1 MSLKKQIQ
9 KNSIQL
15 HGKAIKTA
23 NRSYA
28 EGVQAGFREGY
39 AKGVEETI
47 GEIQTAKK
55 QAIEHVRKVEADV
68 KRAMDMFYE
77 RVSSLREVPDIGEK
91 RFKAI
96 IEYLGYTLDEL
107 SRKEP

>member
-1 MSLKKQIQ
+1 MSLKRQIQ

-23 NRSYA
+23 HRSYA
-28 EGVQAGFREGY
+28 EGLEVGLKEGRLQGLRETY
-39 AKGVEETI
+39 D
-47 GEIQTAKK
+47 EIQK
-55 QAIEHVRKVEADV
+55 VRSEVH
-68 KRAMDMFYE
+68 RAMDLFFNKLQ
-77 RVSSLREVPDIGEK
+77 SLREVPDIGEK

-96 IEYLGYTLDEL
+96 LEYFGYDAEEI